1 MRYKLIAVIGAVIIS
16 AGLCVNAQNV
26 QSSQPAQAPLNVSNS
41 QNAVSANTVQ
51 NNNTKNAPGFSD
63 VLEHY
68 YQSMRSCSP
77 TIFKYDTLM
86 MGVVNTNQVIG
97 EQDGKCVIKEEIN
110 PEMVMVCKLPMRVV
124 KKYANEHLKM
134 LKNNTTSE
142 FIQKNSYIDEIRKDA
157 KYCTVQAKEQK

>member
-63 VLEHY
+63 GLEHY

-124 KKYANEHLKM
+124 KKYANRSQGCLCFTKE
-134 LKNNTTSE
+134 
-142 FIQKNSYIDEIRKDA
+142 IQVHRVHPNISTDF
-157 KYCTVQAKEQK
+157 YCICISIL